1 MTGEGI
7 FFVFV
12 WPFLVIGLSV
22 AAVLAF
28 HAYLD
33 RRDRRQHAAE

>member
-1 MTGEGI
+1 MTSEGI

-12 WPFLVIGLSV
+12 WPFLMIGLSV

-28 HAYLD
+28 HWMLD
-33 RRDRRQHAAE
+33 RREWRHHAAE